1 MVGCYGNPTNPVLN
15 TTQAHSHASSFSFL
29 GNKKGTKRKLNGNKK
44 EKYVFPLAGGS
55 PGRVAEVSADLRLVA
70 EHPKSGRN
78 IKDFN
83 PHGLAL
89 SAPAVGRFV
98 TLDYVEYR
106 TTFKPYTKPL

>member
-1 MVGCYGNPTNPVLN
+1 MVGCYGNTPLSLILRRPIAMRPL
-15 TTQAHSHASSFSFL
+15 SLFL
-29 GNKKGTKRKLNGNKK
+29 GNKKEIKRK
-44 EKYVFPLAGGS
+44 KYVFPHAGGS

-70 EHPKSGRN
+70 EHPKSGHN

-83 PHGLAL
+83 PHGLAI